1 MFYFNYF
8 FIKNDNL
15 KNYSFSSIKKKK
27 IGIYYSIYSKYDDSL
42 FFDEDNV
49 SINTIFVSFFDK
61 IYYYFFSPFLQEIT
75 LSFHNK
81 KMMF

>member
-1 MFYFNYF
+1 MRFT
-8 FIKNDNL
+8 
-15 KNYSFSSIKKKK
+15 
-27 IGIYYSIYSKYDDSL
+27 
-42 FFDEDNV
+42 FFDEDIV